1 MVDNSGDNGTS
12 ANGHEQ
18 PPESL
23 AARIDDLV
31 TRATY
36 DRLAMDHLEER
47 HLADFDGYHYL
58 REGVGPAVWVYV
70 EGRTGGRMYRFSP
83 GEYDTLEQAMNQWL
97 ECFAHCHGVD
107 LEAAFSLREAAEL
120 LVQTRNIHDV
130 GELLT
135 GVKVP
140 ERE

>member
-31 TRATY
+31 TRAAY
-36 DRLAMDHLEER
+36 DRRAIAHLEEH
-47 HLADFDGYHYL
+47 HLVTLDGYYFL
-58 REGVGPAVWVYV
+58 TEGVGPAVWVYV

-83 GEYDTLEQAMNQWL
+83 GEFEALERAMNQWL
-97 ECFAHCHGVD
+97 ECFTRCHGVD
-107 LEAAFSLREAAEL
+107 LDATFSLREAAEL
-120 LVQTRNIHDV
+120 LVQTRNVHDV

-135 GVKVP
+135 GVTVP